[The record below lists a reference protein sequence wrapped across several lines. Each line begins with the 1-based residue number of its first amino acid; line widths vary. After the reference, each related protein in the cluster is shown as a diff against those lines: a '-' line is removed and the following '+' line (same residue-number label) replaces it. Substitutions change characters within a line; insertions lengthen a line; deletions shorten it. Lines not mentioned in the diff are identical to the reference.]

1 MHRAGLF
8 DAGLEGTESLQRRGA
23 EISPLKSG
31 GIRVV
36 FQEAAEVDEP
46 ASSVSLAPG
55 LSRFVGIKIDD
66 TDPLLVA
73 S

>member
-1 MHRAGLF
+1 M
-8 DAGLEGTESLQRRGA
+8 
-23 EISPLKSG
+23 SPLKSG

-36 FQEAAEVDEP
+36 FQEAGEVDEP

-55 LSRFVGIKIDD
+55 LSRFVGMKIDD